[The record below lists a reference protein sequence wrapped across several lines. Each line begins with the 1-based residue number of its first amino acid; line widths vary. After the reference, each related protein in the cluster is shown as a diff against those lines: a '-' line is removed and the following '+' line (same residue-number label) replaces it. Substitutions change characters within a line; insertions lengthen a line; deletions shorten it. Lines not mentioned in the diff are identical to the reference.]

1 MPFAKRSRQDR
12 KRRREEAEERAA
24 ARAERSS
31 MQQLQTLE
39 ARGFGSCR
47 EAEKLRSRIAKEQG
61 K

>member
-1 MPFAKRSRQDR
+1 MPFSKRSRQD
-12 KRRREEAEERAA
+12 KRRRHNEAAERAE

-47 EAEKLRSRIAKEQG
+47 EAEKLRAKIE
-61 K
+61 KERKH